1 MVMFEFF
8 DARFYV
14 YYHHLTS
21 QITARHR
28 HHHTFSFS
36 LFSSILLLLKLWL
49 IAAPPQKQLRDPFNM
64 REIDCVLYFV
74 GFFLNYFLNT
84 VWGQHK
90 HEKSKTFFGRR
101 KREYRAAME
110 AIVVVLFCHV
120 YVFWLVGMGAPLTV
134 YLCSAL
140 FCNGGSSKA

>member
-84 VWGQHK
+84 VWRQHK
-90 HEKSKTFFGRR
+90 HEKSKTFLAEGRENIEQLWR
-101 KREYRAAME
+101 RLSLSFFAM
-110 AIVVVLFCHV
+110 FM
-120 YVFWLVGMGAPLTV
+120 FSGWLGWEHR
-134 YLCSAL
+134 
-140 FCNGGSSKA
+140 